1 MKKFSFIFSVS
12 FLLVYSANAQS
23 ITLDKNRVMDFFQNQ
38 QFDEAINYLSPF
50 AVTDSS
56 NLQLLSFLGYAN
68 YMNDDAKAAEKYY
81 QRIFSIDSNNI
92 TANQYLANLKS
103 NQSTDEAQPFLRRL
117 MNLQPGKASHYR
129 SMANLFQRKNQKDSA
144 LVYYNRAYQLS
155 PNDFK
160 NITGLANILIDEK
173 KYPPADSII
182 ESGLSKDSL
191 NIACLKLRI
200 LSAYEA
206 KDYQNAIAPGERL
219 LRLGE
224 PALSAFTQLA
234 LSYYNLK
241 MYNDCIRICEY
252 MQARGLAVEA
262 IYYYEAKSQTKL
274 KNYKESNELLKTC
287 LSMAISK
294 DAELYYYNLAENF
307 EALKQFKI
315 SVSQYDTAYYLFKNP
330 LMLYNCG
337 RVCESNLKNL
347 KLAKKYYSKYLTT
360 AKPESADEKKA
371 YQYVKTEW
379 ADKKSKNP

>member
-1 MKKFSFIFSVS
+1 MKKLSFIFSVS
-12 FLLVYSANAQS
+12 FLFVYSTNAQP
-23 ITLDKNRVMDFFQNQ
+23 ITLDKSKVMDFFQSQ
-38 QFDEAINYLSPF
+38 QFDEAISYLSPF
-50 AVTDSS
+50 EATDSS

-68 YMNDDAKAAEKYY
+68 YMNDDAKTAEKYY

-92 TANQYLANLKS
+92 AANQYLANLKS
-103 NQSTDEAQPFLRRL
+103 SQSPEEATSFLRRL
-117 MNLQPGKASHYR
+117 ICLQPGKAAYCR
-129 SMANLFQRKNQKDSA
+129 NLANLFHRKNQTDSA
-144 LVYYNRAYQLS
+144 WLYYNRAYQLS

-173 KYPPADSII
+173 KFLTADSII

-219 LRLGE
+219 LRLDE
-224 PALSAFTQLA
+224 PALSSFEHLA

-241 MYNDCIRICEY
+241 MYPDCIRVCEY
-252 MQARGLAVEA
+252 MQTHGLAVESV
-262 IYYYEAKSQTKL
+262 YYYEAKSQAIL
-274 KNYKESNELLKTC
+274 KNYAESNELLQTC

-294 DAELYYYNLAENF
+294 NAELYYYNLGENF
-307 EALKQFKI
+307 EALKQFKV

-337 RVCESNLKNL
+337 RICESNLKNL
-347 KLAKKYYSKYLTT
+347 KIAKKYYIKYLAT
-360 AKPESADEKKA
+360 AKPESPDEKKA
-371 YQYVKTEW
+371 YQYVKAEW
-379 ADKKSKNP
+379 GIRKK